1 MPHCPAVR
9 YATRAVVLVWLVLM
23 FRLMIADLWDETNGM
38 VIFSDPSLS
47 FSRSVEVV
55 ATQSIGL
62 WRPLSILPAVAILH
76 FVPDYAVS
84 WRVLRILNMAFLL
97 GAFALLGKALKHW
110 NGALTERDRFVFTAA
125 ALFSGSTIITA
136 TWYANICDASAFF
149 MLAWGI
155 WWLARGRAWTAGV
168 IFGAAFFFKESAALI
183 FPLLVV
189 LVAARR
195 VAWRDALRAAIPA
208 FALGALYFV
217 LRAQIIPFGGNGDF
231 HGFELRALMPTIATL
246 GQTFWYQSVK
256 AGPWVIFGGAFTLL
270 SIAALRRPLVIASVI
285 AFFAAM
291 VVVYWG
297 MFDHVQTEAI
307 GASNFVGRL
316 FLIPVMLVLFILAL
330 ERKTW
335 AVCILLIPILLGGA
349 ITYRD
354 HARMQRL
361 YKKIYR
367 TARETHEKPLTVYYP
382 VKPLDDR
389 VRGIRIGDFPDAPWR
404 IDAKRGR
411 AIPND
416 RSPY

>member
-1 MPHCPAVR
+1 
-9 YATRAVVLVWLVLM
+9 
-23 FRLMIADLWDETNGM
+23 MIADLWDETNGM
-38 VIFSDPSLS
+38 VIFSDPSLPL
-47 FSRSVEVV
+47 SRSVAVV

-62 WRPLSILPAVAILH
+62 WRPLSILPAVVILH
-76 FVPDYAVS
+76 FFPDYAVS
-84 WRVLRILNMAFLL
+84 WRLLRLLNTAFLL
-97 GAFALLGKALKHW
+97 GGFAFLASAWKRW
-110 NGALTERDRFVFTAA
+110 NPALTDRDRFVFAVA

-149 MLAWGI
+149 MLAWGL

-168 IFGAAFFFKESAALI
+168 LFGSAFFFKESAALI
-183 FPLLVV
+183 FPFLIV

-195 VAWRDALRAAIPA
+195 VAWRDALRVVIPT
-208 FALGALYFV
+208 FALGLLYFA

-231 HGFELRALMPTIATL
+231 HGFEPRTLMPTIAML
-246 GQTFWYQSVK
+246 AQTFWYQSVK
-256 AGPWVIFGGAFTLL
+256 AGPWVIAGVAFTLL

-297 MFDHVQTEAI
+297 MFDHVQAEAI

-335 AVCILLIPILLGGA
+335 AACILLVPILLGGA

-367 TARETHEKPLTVYYP
+367 TARETPEKPLTVYYP
-382 VKPLDDR
+382 VKPLEDR
-389 VRGIRIGDFPDAPWR
+389 VRGIRVGDFQDAPWR

-411 AIPND
+411 LIPND